1 MYMNK
6 KAINNRENIEAIRTK
21 LVTGAISY
29 ETAKMLAKPIIA
41 DINSDIVAISKKH
54 NKRPYKV
61 SFAGL
66 MR

>member
-1 MYMNK
+1 MNK
-6 KAINNRENIEAIRTK
+6 KATNNRLAIETIKTQLNYGRITYAEAK
-21 LVTGAISY
+21 LLT
-29 ETAKMLAKPIIA
+29 KPIIEDMNK
-41 DINSDIVAISKKH
+41 DIAVISKKH